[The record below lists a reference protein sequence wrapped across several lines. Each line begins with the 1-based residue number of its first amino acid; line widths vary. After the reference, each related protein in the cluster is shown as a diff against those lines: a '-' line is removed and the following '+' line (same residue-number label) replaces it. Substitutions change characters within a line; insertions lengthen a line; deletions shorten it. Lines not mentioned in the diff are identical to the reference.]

1 MWMEYAYLLGK
12 GFTTQQSTSWIPAL
26 GRLKQESLHPELR
39 SSEVLS
45 QKENK
50 PTMMMIRMRR
60 RKRRIINN
68 YIALALGHHELKIK
82 WKIRFMTQVIISI
95 HITSHI

>member
-1 MWMEYAYLLGK
+1 MWTEHAHLLGK
-12 GFTTQQSTSWIPAL
+12 GFTTQQSTSWIPTL
-26 GRLKQESLHPELR
+26 RRLKQENLQPELCN
-39 SSEVLS
+39 SEILS

-50 PTMMMIRMRR
+50 PTMMIRMRR

-68 YIALALGHHELKIK
+68 YIALALGPHEIKIK
-82 WKIRFMTQVIISI
+82 WKIWFMTQVIISI